1 MLYPEQIFHG
11 RACSPSMTVPTK
23 IAGVPATVTTNAVIL
38 HSQDAVVWHLKFH
51 QFGRCC
57 QMRAFIRGGL
67 LRAGL
72 TSSIAMTGP
81 RPLSATVTKAPA
93 SLSSPSTTS
102 TLGLISLGALC
113 KQLRYFNNP
122 ASFAYRSYCT
132 SNTSG
137 NQQIIHFFC
146 QHLVL

>member
-57 QMRAFIRGGL
+57 QMRAVACRPDIIHCHDWPTAPVCYGDKGPSKSVFTIHNLNFGADLIGRAMQAAQVLQQPSIICLSVL
-67 LRAGL
+67 LYIKYFRKSTDHTL
-72 TSSIAMTGP
+72 F
-81 RPLSATVTKAPA
+81 LPA
-93 SLSSPSTTS
+93 SSVV
-102 TLGLISLGALC
+102 
-113 KQLRYFNNP
+113 K
-122 ASFAYRSYCT
+122 
-132 SNTSG
+132 
-137 NQQIIHFFC
+137 
-146 QHLVL
+146 

>member
-57 QMRAFIRGGL
+57 QMRAVACRPDIIHCHDWPTAPVCYGDKGPSKSVFTIHNLNFGADLIG
-67 LRAGL
+67 RAMQAAQVL
-72 TSSIAMTGP
+72 
-81 RPLSATVTKAPA
+81 
-93 SLSSPSTTS
+93 STTQCQ
-102 TLGLISLGALC
+102 LC
-113 KQLRYFNNP
+113 IILFVHQK
-122 ASFAYRSYCT
+122 SEKTDRSYTCCA
-132 SNTSG
+132 N
-137 NQQIIHFFC
+137 I
-146 QHLVL
+146 